1 MENNIMELILDDEFK
16 QTYEF
21 YYNDLRDK
29 LIMEEVNNIF
39 VTYNIELITDAIN
52 IIKTSS
58 TLGLSYTDCSEK
70 IIETILHKFPVN
82 DDIHK
87 FIISLVIKVMIA
99 SGTSSFNDLI
109 RASRNIPKEVAAKYF
124 RTTLSK
130 VTDQMI
136 SDITAVSDKSAAFGY
151 SITESA
157 INNWDEYFY
166 NICRQVARN
175 SKCLSR
181 RIGALLVRN
190 KSIISTGYNGPPS
203 GVPRCDNRWNIDK
216 DFFDAYNN
224 NIKDNDTKGKC
235 PRHMMGFTSGEGLDI
250 CVASHAEV
258 NTILNAAK
266 NGIYTK
272 DSTMYMSCSV
282 PCSNCIKEII
292 NAGIKEIVVLSLK
305 TYDDNAFYLI
315 NNSSLEIRLFGFT
328 DIQYK
333 TMLQKRRSTD

>member
-1 MENNIMELILDDEFK
+1 MELIIDDEFK
-16 QTYEF
+16 QTYDF
-21 YYNDLRDK
+21 YYGDLRDK
-29 LIMEEVNNIF
+29 LIMEEINNIF
-39 VTYNIELITDAIN
+39 VTYSVELITDAIN

-58 TLGLSYTDCSEK
+58 ALGSSYTDCSDRVIK
-70 IIETILHKFPVN
+70 TILHKFPV
-82 DDIHK
+82 DDNIDK
-87 FIISLVIKVMIA
+87 FVISLVIKVMIA

-109 RASRNIPKEVAAKYF
+109 RSPRDIHKEVAAKYF
-124 RTTLSK
+124 RISLNK
-130 VTDQMI
+130 VTDQMVI
-136 SDITAVSDKSAAFGY
+136 DTLSVSDKSASFGY
-151 SITESA
+151 SITDSA

-181 RIGALLVRN
+181 RIGAILVRD

-216 DFFDAYNN
+216 VFSDNYNEY
-224 NIKDNDTKGKC
+224 IKDNDTKDKC
-235 PRHMMGFTSGEGLDI
+235 PRHLLEFSSGEGLHM

-272 DSTMYMSCSV
+272 GSTMYMCCSI

-292 NAGIKEIVVLSLK
+292 NAGVKEIVVLSLK
-305 TYDDNAFYLI
+305 TYDDNALYLI

-328 DIQYK
+328 DIQYE